1 MINLNSDFYSAVT
14 NALRLVAQNASVS
27 TGDSCLDFSD
37 PAMGG
42 DPVGSAT
49 EAFNG
54 TEPNVPAR
62 AISRNE
68 ALDFSLGEKR
78 LFAELEKS
86 RGAYYTEAATEY
98 AASVNYLQYL
108 TAVLDT
114 VLALGERG
122 GR

>member
-27 TGDSCLDFSD
+27 TGDSCSDFSD

-42 DPVGSAT
+42 DPDGSAT

-54 TEPNVPAR
+54 TEPNIPAR

-78 LFAELEKS
+78 LFAEMGKGRADYFSEAS
-86 RGAYYTEAATEY
+86 AEYTY
-98 AASVNYLQYL
+98 GMNYLLYL